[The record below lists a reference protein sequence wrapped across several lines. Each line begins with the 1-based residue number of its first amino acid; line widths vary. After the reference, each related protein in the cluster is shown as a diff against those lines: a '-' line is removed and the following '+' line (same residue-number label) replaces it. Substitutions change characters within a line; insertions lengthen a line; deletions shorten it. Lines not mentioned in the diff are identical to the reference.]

1 MNIDLHCHSTI
12 SDGALAPHELVWR
25 AAEKGVD
32 ALALTDHDHLGGL
45 DQARAAAHETG
56 IRFIDGVEISVTWR
70 GATVHIVGLGVDPA
84 NGELAAG
91 LAAVRGGRAER
102 ARAMAA
108 SLGRA
113 GIEASFEGA
122 MRFARNPAMIG
133 RTHFARF
140 LVESGLVV
148 DTRAAFR
155 SYLVPGKPGY
165 APHDWTTLASA
176 VGWIRAAGG
185 AAVIAHPG
193 RYSLSAGALADLLA
207 EFRAAGG
214 IGIEVVTGNHSVDQ
228 FRLFGGLARQH
239 GLLASRGSDFHAPDE
254 SSVELG
260 ALPGLAPE
268 LAPVWRGLAF

>member
-1 MNIDLHCHSTI
+1 MNVDLHCHSTV
-12 SDGALAPHELVWR
+12 SDGVLAPRELVRR

-45 DQARAAAHETG
+45 DEARAAARESG
-56 IRFIDGVEISVTWR
+56 MRFIDGVEISVTWR
-70 GATVHIVGLGVDPA
+70 GTTVHIVGLGIDPA
-84 NGELAAG
+84 NSELGAG
-91 LAAVRGGRAER
+91 IEAVRSGRLER

-108 SLGRA
+108 SLKSA
-113 GIEASFEGA
+113 GIGASFDGA
-122 MRFARNPAMIG
+122 MRFAQNPAMIS

-140 LVESGLVV
+140 LVESGIVE

-165 APHDWTTLASA
+165 SPCDWTTLENA
-176 VGWIRAAGG
+176 VGWIRGASG

-193 RYSLSAGALADLLA
+193 RYSLSAGALAELIA

-214 IGIEVVTGNHSVDQ
+214 VGIEVVTGNHSPDQ
-228 FRLFGGLARQH
+228 FRLFGALARQH

-254 SSVELG
+254 SGVELG
-260 ALPGLAPE
+260 ALPALAPR
-268 LAPVWRGLAF
+268 LDPVWRVLSF